1 MKKKNVYKKTLVR
14 GGFVIPLALAAMGF
28 MFAHAQEGRQEFAYD
43 ETFSAGQAS
52 EVRMSLAAAQENA
65 AENTLSL
72 PFIGS
77 AVYGSS
83 QEFTFGPFTAAR
95 PFILLSAQWDE
106 SRAEDLTNAV
116 VEMRTRTDGHAP
128 WSAWQALERLKDFR
142 DERDLIPGRVRTE
155 PLIVDESREF
165 EARVTLTTAD
175 PRVTPQVSNLTF
187 TTVGTENDT
196 PSLNLPLTKGRNS
209 NGNNQATPP
218 NKGEDRGESVK
229 AALNGTSE
237 LNIISRASWA
247 SDESLHIDKDGNP
260 AWPETYGEVKAF
272 IVHHTGGTNGGADPA
287 ATIRAIQR
295 YHGKTLGWGDIG
307 YNYLIAP
314 DGRIYEGRTGGE
326 GVVGGHTYNDKKKLG
341 YNTGSV
347 GIAVLGNYEG
357 KDALTGAAKESL
369 ARLIAEKSFEHEVA
383 PNGETTLKDIA
394 IPTVIAHRDVDAT
407 ICPGSGITAE
417 LLQVRQLAR
426 ANLDAMGG
434 LAAITRKATLIQ
446 QSDTSILIKP
456 GQTKTI
462 WVIYRNDGNTNWK
475 NYLTQPVQLADAA
488 MKSRLAALPSS
499 VTAAFINSPSA
510 FRQQADPRDIPIH
523 RVIPTEVEGSLGDAR
538 DDQAGVVK
546 MAQVVDDEIRPIE
559 STSSPINALT
569 FVQPNVAPGQTVT
582 IPITVTVPTNA
593 AGVIE
598 RDYVLAWGTKGYFPG
613 TDFHIAVE
621 TTEMEW
627 AGKLESLK
635 TPTSTR
641 AGIETQGV
649 VRVRNRGVKT
659 WLKGSVMLLLTD
671 VAGGEPKWNVAGW
684 PLPMGRILF
693 NEAMIRPNDVATFPL
708 PLTATS
714 PGLFETLL
722 SFKYLPDVGTVPSTL
737 IETLQLP
744 NLPGAEGS
752 FATTVIPSGQIELM
766 KPNFPT
772 RMRPGRTVYFTLRV
786 KNTGDKIL
794 KGGKGVYLTQT
805 AADGSKSPFY
815 VKSDWLS
822 DTKPASLWQPTVKP
836 GKEGSFTWRMKA
848 PAIKGM
854 HTETLTFTTSDGG
867 GLING
872 KSTYTFTIK
881 VE

>member
-1 MKKKNVYKKTLVR
+1 
-14 GGFVIPLALAAMGF
+14 
-28 MFAHAQEGRQEFAYD
+28 
-43 ETFSAGQAS
+43 
-52 EVRMSLAAAQENA
+52 
-65 AENTLSL
+65 
-72 PFIGS
+72 
-77 AVYGSS
+77 
-83 QEFTFGPFTAAR
+83 
-95 PFILLSAQWDE
+95 
-106 SRAEDLTNAV
+106 
-116 VEMRTRTDGHAP
+116 
-128 WSAWQALERLKDFR
+128 
-142 DERDLIPGRVRTE
+142 
-155 PLIVDESREF
+155 
-165 EARVTLTTAD
+165 
-175 PRVTPQVSNLTF
+175 
-187 TTVGTENDT
+187 
-196 PSLNLPLTKGRNS
+196 
-209 NGNNQATPP
+209 
-218 NKGEDRGESVK
+218 
-229 AALNGTSE
+229 
-237 LNIISRASWA
+237 
-247 SDESLHIDKDGNP
+247 
-260 AWPETYGEVKAF
+260 
-272 IVHHTGGTNGGADPA
+272 
-287 ATIRAIQR
+287 
-295 YHGKTLGWGDIG
+295 
-307 YNYLIAP
+307 
-314 DGRIYEGRTGGE
+314 
-326 GVVGGHTYNDKKKLG
+326 
-341 YNTGSV
+341 
-347 GIAVLGNYEG
+347 
-357 KDALTGAAKESL
+357 
-369 ARLIAEKSFEHEVA
+369 
-383 PNGETTLKDIA
+383 
-394 IPTVIAHRDVDAT
+394 
-407 ICPGSGITAE
+407 
-417 LLQVRQLAR
+417 
-426 ANLDAMGG
+426 
-434 LAAITRKATLIQ
+434 
-446 QSDTSILIKP
+446 
-456 GQTKTI
+456 
-462 WVIYRNDGNTNWK
+462 
-475 NYLTQPVQLADAA
+475 
-488 MKSRLAALPSS
+488 
-499 VTAAFINSPSA
+499 
-510 FRQQADPRDIPIH
+510 
-523 RVIPTEVEGSLGDAR
+523 
-538 DDQAGVVK
+538 

-805 AADGSKSPFY
+805 AADGSKNPTGSRIPSPPLFG
-815 VKSDWLS
+815 
-822 DTKPASLWQPTVKP
+822 SL
-836 GKEGSFTWRMKA
+836 R
-848 PAIKGM
+848 
-854 HTETLTFTTSDGG
+854 
-867 GLING
+867 
-872 KSTYTFTIK
+872 
-881 VE
+881 